1 MRTLSVITLLLG
13 LITSSVL
20 SEEVNVFSARHYDSD
35 IKLYEKFTKATG
47 IKVNVVSGKDA
58 ALQKRIIEEG
68 KDCIGDLYITADAGR
83 LGSFQ
88 AKGMLQKA
96 QWSKEILDKV
106 PSNLRSDYW
115 IGIAKRARIFYY
127 SPERVSK
134 SDLENLTYESL
145 ADKKWKGRIVI
156 RKSDNIYNQSLVAS
170 LIENNGKDKTI
181 KWAKSFVNN
190 MSRSPKGNDR
200 AQILAVA
207 AGEADIAVA
216 NTYYYALMLSGQKGE
231 EQKLAAKKVLPFFP
245 NQNDRGVHM
254 NISGAGLLKFSP
266 NKNNAIKLINF
277 LLTKEAQKHIVNNTF
292 EYPMV
297 DDVLPNKLV
306 PGNDLN
312 FKQDNN
318 TDVKIYW
325 DKQKEALKIML
336 SSGWK

>member
-1 MRTLSVITLLLG
+1 MKTLSVITLVLG

-35 IKLYEKFTKATG
+35 IQLYEKFTKATG

-190 MSRSPKGNDR
+190 MARSPKGNDR

-231 EQKLAAKKVLPFFP
+231 EQKLAAKKVLPYFP

-254 NISGAGLLKFSP
+254 NISGASLLKFSP
-266 NKNNAIKLINF
+266 NKNNAIKLIDF
-277 LLTKEAQKHIVNNTF
+277 LLTKEAQEHIVNNTF
-292 EYPMV
+292 EYPMA

>member
-35 IKLYEKFTKATG
+35 IQLYEKFTKATG

-88 AKGMLQKA
+88 AKGMLHKT

-231 EQKLAAKKVLPFFP
+231 EQKLSLI
-245 NQNDRGVHM
+245 H
-254 NISGAGLLKFSP
+254 ISEP
-266 NKNNAIKLINF
+266 
-277 LLTKEAQKHIVNNTF
+277 TRP
-292 EYPMV
+292 Y
-297 DDVLPNKLV
+297 
-306 PGNDLN
+306 
-312 FKQDNN
+312 
-318 TDVKIYW
+318 
-325 DKQKEALKIML
+325 
-336 SSGWK
+336 